1 MDGLFLEKL
10 DVLGIRAWAE
20 FAIGGVVVRLKL
32 VSKRGQKKEVNA
44 SVAKY

>member
-20 FAIGGVVVRLKL
+20 FAIGGVVVRLKFKARIE
-32 VSKRGQKKEVNA
+32 KRSECQCC
-44 SVAKY
+44 